1 MKEAR
6 NNDLRM
12 DLRKEDWYVYDEN
25 YGTDEEKYLV
35 RFIKMKMAEL
45 VKTYSEIYLLRNE
58 SLFQIYRF
66 SDGRPLEPDFVLF
79 LKDRKTSK
87 MVSYQLFIESKN
99 EALRPKDQWKEDFLL
114 QIEDAY
120 KIEILNSDDQYK
132 IIGLPFFQ
140 EDKKAVFI
148 EEFDKKLI

>member
-58 SLFQIYRF
+58 SLFHIYRF

-114 QIEDAY
+114 QREDAY
-120 KIEILNSDDQYK
+120 KIEI
-132 IIGLPFFQ
+132 
-140 EDKKAVFI
+140 
-148 EEFDKKLI
+148 